1 MSAPGKH
8 FRRGITLPQI
18 IKLFPDDEAAR
29 KWFESQRW
37 PDGAYCPRCGTFNV
51 QCNIKHPTMTH
62 RCRDCPKRPM
72 FSLKT
77 GTAMESTKLGYQTWA
92 IAIYLMTTNIKGVS
106 SMKLHRDLGITQ
118 KSAWH
123 LAHRLRKAFEASPP
137 KFNGPVEVDETYMGG
152 LEKNKHA
159 DKRRGIRGPSGKT
172 AVAGAKDRES
182 NQVSAQVVERQD
194 KETMHGFIAER
205 AQAGAQVYTDEAKA
219 YQKLPFLHE
228 SVKHSVGEY
237 VRGMAHTNGMES
249 FWAMLKR
256 GYKGIYHQMSPKHLQ
271 RYVLEFAGRHNHR
284 DKDTIDQMGEIVLG
298 LEHKRLKYD
307 DLTA

>member
-8 FRRGITLPQI
+8 FRKGITLLELGN
-18 IKLFPDDEAAR
+18 LFPDDDTAR
-29 KWFESQRW
+29 RWFESKRW
-37 PDGAYCPRCGTFNV
+37 PDGAYCPRCGSFDV

-77 GTAMESTKLGYQTWA
+77 GTAMESTKLGYRVWA
-92 IAIYLMTTNIKGVS
+92 FAIYLMSTNIKGVS

-123 LAHRLRKAFEASPP
+123 LAHRLRKAFDLPSEP
-137 KFNGPVEVDETYMGG
+137 FDGPVEVDETYMGG
-152 LEKNKHA
+152 IEKNKHA
-159 DKRRGIRGPSGKT
+159 DKRRGVRGPSGKT
-172 AVAGAKDRES
+172 AVVGAKDRSS
-182 NQVSAQVVERQD
+182 NRVSAQVVEHQD
-194 KETMHGFIAER
+194 KATLQGFVVER
-205 AQAGAQVYTDEAKA
+205 AEPGAQVYTDEAKA
-219 YQKLPFLHE
+219 YSRLPFPHE

-237 VRGMAHTNGMES
+237 VRGQAHTNGMES

-271 RYVLEFAGRHNHR
+271 RYVLEFAGRHNVR
-284 DKDTIDQMGEIVLG
+284 QQDTIDQMASMVLG
-298 LEHKRLKYD
+298 LERKRLRYE